1 MTVFLDDPA
10 GAGGAALNE
19 TAPTLVE
26 LAVEVTVVAA
36 GTPVA
41 QVDRLFATDRA
52 LRAVV
57 VQTSDRAGLL
67 SREHLQFTLSGR
79 LGYGRALHARSTV
92 GQLLAEDSFALPGH
106 LSLTEAAQRILDRP
120 EPSRY
125 QDVLVLTED
134 GPRVVPV
141 SQVFEHLAMMFRH
154 VALHDPLTGLPN
166 RRLLDL
172 QGSALIDDRQDPTRI
187 AILYVDLDG
196 FKAVNDTYGHRAGDE
211 VLVGFAERLRTCV
224 RPGDV
229 VARLGG
235 DEFAVLLIDVSE
247 VQAQAIADR
256 VVLTATAPFVHDDQ
270 LLYLSATVGIAMA
283 SDVTRERELTQLDVL
298 LRHADGAMLK
308 AKAAGKCQVGRLDG
322 GDEAA
327 PFARQALI
335 RRRLQLALESGA
347 FTLHYQPQ
355 LDLQT
360 GDSES
365 VEALLRWED
374 PELGAVSP
382 TEFIPIAESSDQIH
396 RLGRWVLN
404 EACAQARA
412 WLDEGTP
419 RSIAVNISPIQLA
432 TRTIVAELIAA
443 LKSHQLPACLLRVEI
458 TEGSAIAD
466 LARAIDQLNQ
476 LRDAG
481 INVDLDDF
489 GTGYSS
495 LAMLRHLPLAA
506 VKIDKA
512 FIDHIDTTPADAL
525 LVRGVIDAA
534 HALGLTVTAEGV
546 EREAQLQRLRE
557 LGCDTAQG
565 FLISR
570 PVPPLALAASPVP
583 PGHDHRG
590 AESVAGQASS
600 RVARRRLSASK

>member
-1 MTVFLDDPA
+1 MTVILDAPVA
-10 GAGGAALNE
+10 VGGTALNE
-19 TAPTLVE
+19 TAPMLVE

-36 GTPVA
+36 STPVP
-41 QVDRLFATDRA
+41 QVDRLFAADRT
-52 LRAVV
+52 LRAVA
-57 VQTSDRAGLL
+57 VQTPERVGLL
-67 SREHLQFTLSGR
+67 SREQLQFTLSGR

-92 GQLLAEDSFALPGH
+92 GELLVDDGFALPGQ
-106 LSLTEAAQRILDRP
+106 LSLAEAAQRILARP
-120 EPSRY
+120 EANRY
-125 QDVLVLTED
+125 QDVLVLTAG

-141 SQVFEHLAMMFRH
+141 SLIFERLSMMFRH

-172 QGSALIDDRQDPTRI
+172 QGSALIDDQQDATRL

-196 FKAVNDTYGHRAGDE
+196 FKEVNDTFGHRVGDE
-211 VLVGFAERLRTCV
+211 VLVSFAQRLRTCV

-235 DEFAVLLIDVSE
+235 DEFAVLLVDVSD
-247 VQAQAIADR
+247 VQVQAIADR

-270 LLYLSATVGIAMA
+270 LLHLSATVGIAMA
-283 SDVTRERELTQLDVL
+283 SDVASERELTQLDVL

-308 AKAAGKCQVGRLDG
+308 AKAAGKRQVGRLEG
-322 GDEAA
+322 SDEAA
-327 PFARQALI
+327 AFARQALI

-360 GDSES
+360 GDRES
-365 VEALLRWED
+365 VEALLRWD
-374 PELGAVSP
+374 DAELGAVSP
-382 TEFIPIAESSDQIH
+382 AEFIPIAESSDQIH

-412 WLDEGTP
+412 WLDAGTP

-432 TRTIVAELIAA
+432 TPSIVAELIAA
-443 LKSHQLPACLLRVEI
+443 LQVHQLPAHLLRVEI
-458 TEGSAIAD
+458 TEGSAITD

-481 INVDLDDF
+481 INADLDDF

-512 FIDHIDTTPADAL
+512 FIDHIDTAPADAL

-546 EREAQLQRLRE
+546 ERHAQLQRLHE

-570 PVPPLALAASPVP
+570 PMTPRALAHDPGTPTPPVP
-583 PGHDHRG
+583 RHGGNAGDAPRAVTG
-590 AESVAGQASS
+590 A
-600 RVARRRLSASK
+600 